1 MAKMKN
7 IKTATV
13 AMFFL
18 GGAVL
23 TGCTDY
29 LDTDY
34 LFKERL
40 TMEDVFSNRDYT
52 NEWLAGAYSF
62 YGSKYLQEVCS
73 KEGGSPFNFS
83 DDMTYNAG
91 AYGNDRYGNWRNG
104 LYGESGVQGNSDGVW
119 QACYKGINQAEIFL
133 QYIDMNM
140 AFDDTERADL
150 RGQANFLVAY
160 YYWHLLRMYGP
171 IPILEEPA
179 DYLQSY
185 DELSH
190 PRNTYE
196 ECVDFIADRLV
207 KAAQDL
213 PLKRSLM
220 ELARPTRGAA
230 LGLRARV
237 YLYAASPLMNGKA
250 PEDYV
255 SLLTDDAG
263 RRLLPTT
270 YDESKWARAA
280 AAAKD
285 VMNLKQ
291 YSLHV
296 ASRRNVPDAVNP
308 LAFPATIEPVD
319 DVTFSN
325 ATWPNGWMDIDPFE
339 SYREMF
345 NGELAANE
353 NEELIFSHLQNRSND
368 NNVEV
373 LTVNQ
378 LPSVAKGKNSHSMT
392 LKQMDAYYMADAT
405 DAPGMGTELGRNTDG
420 TKRVPGYMSD
430 EVRPKYKYCHIP
442 NEVSLQFANREPRFY
457 ASVAYNGTVWN
468 MLNADKTLD
477 EVPNVQVFYYRGNA
491 NGYQPSNEGWPA
503 TGIGIAKYVS
513 PYDIVGAHNDV
524 SRIKKKSDPAMRYA
538 EILLIYAEAL
548 NELSGSYQIKSW
560 DGSTTYTIDRN
571 IEEMK
576 KGIQPIR
583 IRAGLHDYSQDEYA
597 SQDLLRDKLKRE
609 RQIELFAEGHRYFD
623 LRRWMDAEVEESTIV
638 YGYNMLCTE
647 KMRDLFHT
655 PVAVQKFPCAFSM
668 KMWFWPISHNELR
681 RNKRLTQNPGWTYP
695 Q

>member
-7 IKTATV
+7 MKTTVV
-13 AMFFL
+13 AMFLL

-62 YGSKYLQEVCS
+62 YGDKYLQEICS

-91 AYGNDRYGNWRNG
+91 AWGNDRYGNWRNG
-104 LYGESGVQGNSDGVW
+104 LYSEGGVQGNTDGVW
-119 QACYKGINQAEIFL
+119 KACYKGINQAEIFL

-140 AFDDTERADL
+140 EFDDTERADL

-171 IPILEEPA
+171 VPILEAPA

-196 ECVDFIADRLV
+196 ECVDFIADCLV

-213 PLKRSLM
+213 PLERSLM

-250 PEDYV
+250 PEDYA
-255 SLLTDDAG
+255 SQLTDDAG

-285 VMNLKQ
+285 VMELQ
-291 YSLHV
+291 RYSLHV
-296 ASRRNVPDAVNP
+296 APRRQVDDAVNP
-308 LAFPATIEPVD
+308 IAYPATIEPVYD
-319 DVTFSN
+319 AAFSN
-325 ATWPNGWMDIDPFE
+325 ASWPNGWQDIDPFE

-345 NGELAANE
+345 NGDLLANL
-353 NEELIFSHLQNRSND
+353 NKELIFSHLQNRSDN

-373 LTVNQ
+373 LARQ
-378 LPSVAKGKNSHSMT
+378 QMPSTALGGNSHSMT
-392 LKQMDAYYMADAT
+392 LKQMDAYYMANAA
-405 DAPGMGTELGRNTDG
+405 DAPGMGTELDRNTDG
-420 TKRVPGYMSD
+420 TQRVQGYMSND
-430 EVRPKYKYCHIP
+430 VRPNYKYSNLP
-442 NEVSLQFANREPRFY
+442 DGVSLQFADREPRFY
-457 ASVAYNGTVWN
+457 ASVAYNGAIWN
-468 MLNADKTLD
+468 LLNASKELD
-477 EVPNVQVFYYRGNA
+477 EKPNIQVFYYRGTKD
-491 NGYQPSNEGWPA
+491 GYQPSHDSWLA
-503 TGIGIAKYVS
+503 TGIGIKKYVN
-513 PYDIVGAHNDV
+513 PYDIVGAHTDL
-524 SRIKKKSDPAMRYA
+524 SRLKKKYDSAMRYA

-548 NELSGSYQIKSW
+548 NELSSSYEVEAW
-560 DGSTTYTIDRN
+560 DGSATYSISRN
-571 IEEMK
+571 IDDMK

-583 IRAGLHDYSQDEYA
+583 IRAGLHDYTQEEYA
-597 SQDLLRDKLKRE
+597 SQDLFRSKLKRE
-609 RQIELFAEGHRYFD
+609 RQIEFFAEGHRYFD
-623 LRRWMDAEVEESTIV
+623 LRRWMDAEVEESTPV
-638 YGYNMLCTE
+638 YGYNMLCSE
-647 KMRDLFHT
+647 KMRDYFHI
-655 PVAVQKFPCAFSM
+655 PVMVQRFPCAFSM